1 MEKDSRSVER
11 KGKRVNDKK
20 REIKIRKGK
29 EKKHERKLSKNYMTR
44 SEKRTLGHK
53 DRGMLTQNVQN
64 DGEIEERIGRVR
76 GKRSAAGSRRKSEK
90 P

>member
-1 MEKDSRSVER
+1 MKR
-11 KGKRVNDKK
+11 KAKRVNDKK
-20 REIKIRKGK
+20 REIKIRKGRERK
-29 EKKHERKLSKNYMTR
+29 NHGRKLSKNYMTR

-64 DGEIEERIGRVR
+64 DEEIEERIGRVR